1 MAGTRKAAAEVR
13 PGEGSPTPA
22 EVYRAALLDGRTEAE
37 ATELSEARAV
47 ELAGGTPG
55 AAGGTVTIDD
65 VPDDADDA
73 SAWLN
78 MINDLVNA
86 KHPGAGWQTADTLA
100 NGGRLSGDVAP
111 LEKPGVAEPEAWDP
125 EHCPTPLTCFPYGA
139 GDGTATCIHGTS
151 TRAPRTS

>member
-55 AAGGTVTIDD
+55 
-65 VPDDADDA
+65 
-73 SAWLN
+73 
-78 MINDLVNA
+78 
-86 KHPGAGWQTADTLA
+86 A

>member
-1 MAGTRKAAAEVR
+1 MAGTRKTAADVR

-47 ELAGGTPG
+47 ELAGG
-55 AAGGTVTIDD
+55 AGGETHPETSPAYVFALIEAWAHGTALDFGGVEVPAD
-65 VPDDADDA
+65 VQQRVSELVHA
-73 SAWLN
+73 AWDPEL
-78 MINDLVNA
+78 
-86 KHPGAGWQTADTLA
+86 P
-100 NGGRLSGDVAP
+100 R
-111 LEKPGVAEPEAWDP
+111 EPAAWDP

-151 TRAPRTS
+151 TRAPRAS